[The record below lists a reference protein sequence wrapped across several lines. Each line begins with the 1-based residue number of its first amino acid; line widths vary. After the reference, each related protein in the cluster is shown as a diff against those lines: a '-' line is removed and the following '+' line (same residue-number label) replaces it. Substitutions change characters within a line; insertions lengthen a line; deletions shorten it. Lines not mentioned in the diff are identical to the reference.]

1 MLQNKYKFNQSS
13 ASLEIIGLPDLS
25 NNDGESSISI
35 ISQWKLSILNH
46 PDIEGS
52 AEHLKSIIKALYDY
66 SILLLLDRE
75 RLIENKLIDIKPNND
90 GSHTLTLKSTKPE
103 IKPMIMVL
111 GNAEFSDII
120 NCIDQLK
127 DSKDINLNF
136 DKLMPNFTYNK
147 MQFKNKDIT
156 LTVFIPPLLA
166 FLLIT
171 VFSIFSINFYERNEN
186 FENKV
191 SFDIKTIN
199 WQKY

>member
-25 NNDGESSISI
+25 NNDGESVISI

-75 RLIENKLIDIKPNND
+75 KLIENKLIDIKPNND
-90 GSHTLTLKSTKPE
+90 GSHTLILKSTKPE
-103 IKPMIMVL
+103 IKPMKIVL
-111 GNAEFSDII
+111 GNAEFLDII
-120 NCIDQLK
+120 NCLDQLK
-127 DSKDINLNF
+127 ESKNINLNF
-136 DKLMPNFTYNK
+136 DKLIPEFTHNK
-147 MQFKNKDIT
+147 LKFKNKDIT
-156 LTVFIPPLLA
+156 LTVFVPPLLA
-166 FLLIT
+166 FLSIT
-171 VFSIFSINFYERNEN
+171 IFSILSINFYERNNN